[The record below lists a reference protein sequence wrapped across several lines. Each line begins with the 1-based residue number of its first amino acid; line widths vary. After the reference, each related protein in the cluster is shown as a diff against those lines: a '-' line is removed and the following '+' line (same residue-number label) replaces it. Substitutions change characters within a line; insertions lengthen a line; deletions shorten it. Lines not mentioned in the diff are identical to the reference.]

1 MNTATM
7 SATRLLAIKTLDFIK
22 ECIVNG
28 DCSDEELMENM
39 SRMGS
44 YSNEKKLDSND
55 YVNVDKAMAII
66 GVRSRNKFFDIV
78 HKYGIVNHKF
88 NNQHIGYLKKDVEQ
102 IACILKGN

>member
-1 MNTATM
+1 M

-39 SRMGS
+39 SRIGA
-44 YSNEKKLDSND
+44 YSNGKKLDGND

-66 GVRSRNKFFDIV
+66 GTKNRNKFFEIA
-78 HKYGIVNHKF
+78 HRYKLVNYKL
-88 NNQHIGYLKKDVEQ
+88 NNQHIGYLKKEVEEV
-102 IACILKGN
+102 ACMLKSN

>member
-1 MNTATM
+1 M

-39 SRMGS
+39 SRIGA

-55 YVNVDKAMAII
+55 YVNVDKAMTII
-66 GVRSRNKFFDIV
+66 GVKNRNKFFEIV
-78 HKYGIVNHKF
+78 HKYGLINYKF
-88 NNQHIGYLKKDVEQ
+88 NNQHIGYLKKEIEQ
-102 IACILKGN
+102 VACILKGN